1 MPIRMP
7 MNNRYAVIM
16 AGGRGE
22 RFWPQSRLHRPKQLL
37 PIVGDKPMIAQTVD
51 RLKGIVPPER
61 IFIITNQEQRAGTV
75 AACPGVPASQIV
87 GEPVGRDTAAAVG
100 LAVMLVSRLDPTA
113 SLALLPADAA
123 IHDDAGFRRALESAF
138 VVAGRAPRL
147 VTVGILPTGPATG
160 YGYIHK
166 GARDEDASGLPVFDV
181 RRFVEKP
188 DLEKAREYVASGE
201 FLWNAGMFVWSVPTI
216 VAAFEKNAAD
226 IWKALGSIGVSLD
239 RGKSLDATLRE
250 IYPLIP
256 KISVDYAILEK
267 ADNVSCVPAVFDW
280 DDVGEWPAIARHDKP
295 DASGNIL
302 RGDAV
307 VLDGRDN
314 IVVSEN
320 GHLLAVLGVHDL
332 VVVHTPDATMVIP
345 KSRAQD
351 VKKLVQH
358 IATKPAWSARV

>member
-1 MPIRMP
+1 MSA
-7 MNNRYAVIM
+7 RYAVIM

-37 PIVGDKPMIAQTVD
+37 PIVGGKPMIAQTVE
-51 RLKGIVPPER
+51 RLAGLVPPER

-100 LAVMLVSRLDPTA
+100 LAVMLVSRLDPNA

-123 IHDDAGFRRALESAF
+123 IHDDTGFRRALESAF
-138 VVAGRAPRL
+138 TVSERAERL
-147 VTVGILPTGPATG
+147 VTVGISPTGPATG

-166 GARDEDASGLPVFDV
+166 GERDVDAAGLPVFSV

-188 DLEKAREYVASGE
+188 DLEKARSYVASGE

-216 VAAFEKNAAD
+216 VAAFEKNASD
-226 IWKALGSIGVSLD
+226 IWSALKSVGVSLD
-239 RGKSLDATLRE
+239 HGKSLDATLRE

-267 ADNVSCVPAVFDW
+267 ATNVSCVPAVFDW

-302 RGDAV
+302 RGDSL
-307 VLDGRDN
+307 VLEGREN
-314 IVVSEN
+314 IVISEA
-320 GHLLAVLGVHDL
+320 GHLVAVLGVDDL
-332 VVVHTPDATMVIP
+332 VVVHTPDATLVIP
-345 KSRAQD
+345 KARAQD

-358 IATKPAWSARV
+358 IAMRPDWKSRV

>member
-1 MPIRMP
+1 MS
-7 MNNRYAVIM
+7 NRYAVIM

-37 PIVGDKPMIAQTVD
+37 PIVGDKSMIAQTVD
-51 RLKGIVPPER
+51 RLAGLVPPER
-61 IFIITNQEQRAGTV
+61 IFIITNQEQRAGTI
-75 AACPGVPASQIV
+75 AACPGVPPAQII

-100 LAVMLVSRLDPTA
+100 LAVLLVSRLDPRA

-123 IHDDAGFRRALESAF
+123 IHDGVGFRRALESAF
-138 VVAGRAPRL
+138 VVAERASRL
-147 VTVGILPTGPATG
+147 VTVGIQPAGPATG

-166 GARDEDASGLPVFDV
+166 GGRDADAAGLPTFAV

-188 DLEKAREYVASGE
+188 DLERAREYVASGE

-216 VAAFEKNAAD
+216 TAAFEKNAAG
-226 IWKALGSIGVSLD
+226 IWSALKSVSASLD
-239 RGKSLDATLRE
+239 SGKSLDSTLRE
-250 IYPLIP
+250 IYPMIP

-295 DASGNIL
+295 DSAGNVL

-307 VLDGRDN
+307 VLDGKDN
-314 IVVSEN
+314 IVISEG
-320 GHLLAVLGVHDL
+320 GHLLAVLGADDL
-332 VVVHTPDATMVIP
+332 VVVHTPDATMVVP

-358 IATKPAWSARV
+358 IALRPEWKNRV

>member
-1 MPIRMP
+1 MHPIAAMS
-7 MNNRYAVIM
+7 NRYAVIM

-51 RLKGIVPPER
+51 RLAGIIPPER
-61 IFIITNQEQRAGTV
+61 VFIITNQEQRPGTI
-75 AACPGVPASQIV
+75 AACPGVPPSQII
-87 GEPVGRDTAAAVG
+87 GEPVGRDTCAAVG
-100 LAVMLVSRLDPTA
+100 LAVMLVERLDANA
-113 SLALLPADAA
+113 SLALLPADAT
-123 IHDDAGFRRALESAF
+123 IHDGAGFRRALESAF
-138 VVAGRAPRL
+138 EVAERSPRL
-147 VTVGILPTGPATG
+147 VTVGIQPTGPATG

-166 GARDEDASGLPVFDV
+166 GEREADAAGLPTFSV

-188 DLEKAREYVASGE
+188 DLERAREYVASGE
-201 FLWNAGMFVWSVPTI
+201 FLWNAGMFVWSVATI
-216 VAAFEKNAAD
+216 TEAFRAHAKDVWNP
-226 IWKALGSIGVSLD
+226 LRSVSASMD
-239 RGKSLDATLRE
+239 AGKSLDVILRE

-280 DDVGEWPAIARHDKP
+280 DDVGEWPAIARHDKS
-295 DASGNIL
+295 DAAGNVL

-307 VLDGRDN
+307 VLEGKGN
-314 IVVSEN
+314 LVISEG
-320 GHLLAVLGVHDL
+320 GHLLAVLGADDL
-332 VVVHTPDATMVIP
+332 VVVHTSDATMVVP

-358 IATKPAWSARV
+358 IALQPRWRSRV